1 MTYLKGICAALAL
14 VAVAGVARAQ
24 DYSVGSIKISQAW
37 TREVPPASKV
47 AGGFMTLTNTGTE
60 SDTLLGG
67 SLVAAG
73 KLEVHEMAMVG
84 GVMRMRELKPGL
96 VIKPGETVMLKPGS
110 YHVMFLDLKA
120 LPKTGTPIKG
130 TLIFEKAGKVEI
142 EYKVEPF
149 GTRVPGDGGQ
159 PLPKPGT
166 PKKGSSGHGQH

>member
-1 MTYLKGICAALAL
+1 MTYLKGICVALAL
-14 VAVAGVARAQ
+14 FAGAGVARAQ
-24 DYSVGSIKISQAW
+24 DYSVGSIKIGQVW

-47 AGGFMTLTNTGTE
+47 AGGFMTIANTGTE
-60 SDTLLGG
+60 PDTLVGG
-67 SLVAAG
+67 SLASAG

-84 GVMRMRELKPGL
+84 GVMKMRELKPGL
-96 VIKPGETVMLKPGS
+96 VIKPGELVTLKPGS

-149 GTRVPGDGGQ
+149 GTRVQGDGGQ